1 LTFATCVT
9 KIALVRFQTGY
20 FYGSRSGQT
29 HRIEVSRTA
38 ITSAVIDGSNNVI
51 DTRTVAIAEG
61 VGVAEQLAATATELQ
76 KEFAPVVALG
86 LAVPGLVDRATGRV
100 AFSANVPA
108 HSETDLVSELR
119 NATGLNAVF
128 ENDANAAAFGE
139 FHLGAGRGSEDLFY
153 ATLGDGVGGAFIF
166 GGEIWRGASGF
177 AGEFGYVTI
186 NSEGTRLED
195 VASSANIIRRTR
207 SRFMQDSTS
216 SLNQLSEEQ
225 ITLDEIIR
233 AAGDDD
239 DFAQLMLERTGTY
252 VGTGIASVI
261 NLLNVERIIV
271 GGEIMQAKQLV
282 LDAIVDRARELA
294 FKPAFDSTTIV
305 EGELGSYA
313 AAIGAA
319 LLSSENAD

>member
-1 LTFATCVT
+1 MAVVAGNR
-9 KIALVRFQTGY
+9 IG
-20 FYGSRSGQT
+20 
-29 HRIEVSRTA
+29 IEVSRTA
-38 ITSAVIDGSNNVI
+38 ITSAVIDGSDKIV
-51 DTRTVAIAEG
+51 DTRSVAIVEG
-61 VGVAEQLAATATELQ
+61 VGVAEQLAAAATALQ
-76 KEFAPVVALG
+76 KEFAPVGALG

-108 HSETDLVSELR
+108 HSETDLVSEITK
-119 NATGLNAVF
+119 ATGLDAVF
-128 ENDANAAAFGE
+128 ENDANAAAYAE
-139 FHLGAGRGSEDLFY
+139 YRLGAGRGSNDLFY

-166 GGEIWRGASGF
+166 GGEIWHGASGF
-177 AGEFGYVTI
+177 AGEFGYFTI

-207 SRFMQDSTS
+207 SRFKQDSTS
-216 SLNQLSEEQ
+216 SLSKLSEEE
-225 ITLDEIIR
+225 IGLPEIIQ
-233 AAGDDD
+233 AAADED

-261 NLLNVERIIV
+261 NLLNVERVII

-282 LDAIVDRARELA
+282 LDAIVTRARELS

-305 EGELGSYA
+305 EGELGSAA

-319 LLSSENAD
+319 LLSGGNAD